1 MNKKIA
7 IVMGSD
13 SDLRIVKKATEKLN
27 DFGVDYEIHVI
38 SAHRTPKIA
47 WEFAQ
52 KAEASNFGVIIAAA
66 GMAAHLAG
74 AMAAHTSLPVI
85 GLPIKSSLDGLDALL
100 ATVQMPPGV
109 PVATVGIDSAE
120 NAAILAVQILAV
132 SNPDLSKKLKA
143 FKEEMNQKVIDKDN
157 KLQEEVKS
165 WKN

>member
-13 SDLRIVKKATEKLN
+13 SDLKIVKKATEKLTE
-27 DFGVDYEIHVI
+27 FGVDYEIHVM

-47 WEFAQ
+47 CEFAQ

-100 ATVQMPPGV
+100 ATVQMPPGI

-132 SNPDLSKKLKA
+132 SNSDLSQKLKD
-143 FKEEMNQKVIDKDN
+143 FKEQMAQKVIAKDN
-157 KLQEEVKS
+157 RLQEEVKL

>member
-13 SDLRIVKKATEKLN
+13 SDLKILKKATEKLN
-27 DFGVDYEIHVI
+27 AFGVDYEIHVM

-120 NAAILAVQILAV
+120 NAAILAIQILAV

>member
-7 IVMGSD
+7 IIMGSD
-13 SDLRIVKKATEKLN
+13 SDLKILKKATEKLN
-27 DFGVDYEIHVI
+27 AFGVDYEIHVM

-120 NAAILAVQILAV
+120 NAAILAIQILAV

>member
-13 SDLRIVKKATEKLN
+13 SDLKVVKKVTEKLKE
-27 DFGVDYEIHVI
+27 FGVDYEIHI
-38 SAHRTPKIA
+38 MSAHRTPKITC
-47 WEFAQ
+47 EFAA

-100 ATVQMPPGV
+100 ATVQMPPGI

-120 NAAILAVQILAV
+120 NAAILAVQILAI
-132 SNPDLSKKLKA
+132 SNIDLSNKLKA
-143 FKEEMNQKVIDKDN
+143 FKEQMIQKVIAKDI